1 MGSTPVAGKS
11 GHDCGRGLA
20 DREDRP
26 TGDPIDLAYL
36 ARFTLGNSA
45 LEREVLQLFAEQT
58 PLYLAALRE
67 ARLRKAWR
75 EAAHSIKGSASA
87 VGAWRL
93 ARSAEMAERVDVEGQ
108 LASRGRREE
117 ALVVVAGA
125 AEEAC
130 RFIAGVLARG

>member
-1 MGSTPVAGKS
+1 MGSTPVVGKS

-20 DREDRP
+20 DCEARSA
-26 TGDPIDLAYL
+26 GDPIDLAFL
-36 ARFTLGNSA
+36 ARFTLGNPA

-93 ARSAEMAERVDVEGQ
+93 ARCAERAEGVDVDGHP
-108 LASRGRREE
+108 ASRGHREE
-117 ALVVVAGA
+117 AVIAVAGA

-130 RFIAGVLARG
+130 RFIAGMLARG